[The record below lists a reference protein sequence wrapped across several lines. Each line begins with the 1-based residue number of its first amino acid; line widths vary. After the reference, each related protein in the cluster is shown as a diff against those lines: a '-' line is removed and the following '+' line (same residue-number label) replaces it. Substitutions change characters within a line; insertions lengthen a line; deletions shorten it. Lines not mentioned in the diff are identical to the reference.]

1 MGTNAGWFNK
11 EVNTRALNFLLARFL
26 YFYNQMAEYIVSARK
41 YRPSRFDEMVG
52 QEQVATTLKNAIR
65 TGHLAHSFLFCG
77 PRGVGKT
84 TAARIL
90 AKTINCENI
99 GADFEACG
107 KCQSCISF
115 SQNASF
121 NIHELD
127 AASNNSVDDIRSLV
141 DQVRFPPQSGKYKI
155 YIIDEV
161 HMLSQGAF
169 NAFLKTLEEPP
180 AYCKFILATTEKHKI
195 LPTILSRCQ
204 IFDFKRIGLDTI
216 VKHLAHICE
225 VEKIQAEDDALHIVA
240 QKADGGM
247 RDALSMFD
255 RLSNYGGGKLTYAL
269 VLENLNVLDYDY
281 FFKVTD
287 ALLVE
292 DLPRVLKF
300 LDEILKKGFEGD
312 DFVLGL
318 CEHFRNLLF
327 CKDDSTLKL
336 LETSE
341 GLKQRYAQQSALAS
355 ADFLVNCLN
364 IGNQCDVQ
372 YKGSKNKRLTVELA
386 LIKMCYVNAVIQVE
400 LDPSKKKVKAESQPE
415 VKAQIAAPQAEK
427 VAATKEEVKA
437 PSPQTSAPEPASRT
451 PASTGPIGKTKKV
464 LTMDS
469 LQDMQDSPETL
480 TTGNIEE
487 EGYTGEVLILNQE
500 NILKIW
506 DEYASRIPE
515 EKKGLR
521 ISFSTFKPVLDT
533 ATLNKLFLKVQSDVQ
548 RTQFDEFRMGIQT
561 FISKRVGANITLE
574 ILADKVASTGSKP
587 YTPKEKLEYL
597 IQKNPAIKKMQQQF
611 GLELDYD

>member
-1 MGTNAGWFNK
+1 
-11 EVNTRALNFLLARFL
+11 
-26 YFYNQMAEYIVSARK
+26 MAEYIVSARK
-41 YRPSRFDEMVG
+41 YRPARFVEMVG

-99 GADFEACG
+99 TDDFEACG
-107 KCQSCISF
+107 RCESCTSF
-115 SQNASF
+115 QKNASF

-127 AASNNSVDDIRSLV
+127 AASNNSVEDIRSLV
-141 DQVRFPPQSGKYKI
+141 DQVRFPPQTGKYKI

-180 AYCKFILATTEKHKI
+180 SYCKFILATTEKHKI

-204 IFDFKRIGLDTI
+204 IFDFRRIGVETI
-216 VKHLAHICE
+216 VKHLRHICE
-225 VEKIQAEDDALHIVA
+225 IEKIDAEEDALHIIA

-255 RLSNYGGGKLTYAL
+255 RLSSFSEGKLTYSS

-287 ALLVE
+287 ALLAE
-292 DLPRVLKF
+292 NLTLTLQLF
-300 LDEILKKGFEGD
+300 DEILRKGFEGD

-318 CEHFRNLLF
+318 SEHFRNLLL
-327 CKDDSTLKL
+327 CKDAQTLSL
-336 LETSE
+336 MEVSDN
-341 GLKQRYAQQSALAS
+341 LKQKYAQQSSLAS
-355 ADFLVNCLN
+355 PDFLINCLN

-372 YKGSKNKRLTVELA
+372 YKASKNKRLTVELA
-386 LIKMCYVNAVIQVE
+386 LIKMCYVNAVVNSDSPAE
-400 LDPSKKKVKAESQPE
+400 KKKLTPEKQQNIEQVKMPDSAINTPTT
-415 VKAQIAAPQAEK
+415 APK
-427 VAATKEEVKA
+427 TTAATLPKPVVT
-437 PSPQTSAPEPASRT
+437 TSKSKR
-451 PASTGPIGKTKKV
+451 V
-464 LTMDS
+464 LTIDQ
-469 LQDMQDSPETL
+469 LNEALENPERSPLITV
-480 TTGNIEE
+480 TEE
-487 EGYTGEVLILNQE
+487 KYEGGILIYNQE
-500 NILKIW
+500 NALKLW
-506 DEYASRIPE
+506 DEYAARIPD

-521 ISFSTFKPVLDT
+521 ISFNTFKPVLN
-533 ATLNKLFLKVQSDVQ
+533 ANMQLELKVQSNIQ
-548 RTQFDEFRMGIQT
+548 KFQFEEVKPGIQN
-561 FISKRVGANITLE
+561 FISERVGTPVELLI
-574 ILADKVASTGSKP
+574 IADKEEKAGVKP
-587 YTPKEKLEYL
+587 YTPKEKLERL
-597 IQKNPAIKKMQQQF
+597 IEKNPAIRQLQERL